1 MIAKI
6 ILAFVACISL
16 STPVFAKLIVA
27 RCVSESGRS
36 IYDLEL
42 DTERQSGE
50 IRYRFMGQDTFYDV
64 TLNSKD
70 QKFITGVAS
79 FKSALSG
86 ETKGNPFAFTY
97 DANTNLFTELNIK
110 AQCSVLR

>member
-1 MIAKI
+1 MIARI
-6 ILAFVACISL
+6 ASAFVACISF
-16 STPVFAKLIVA
+16 STPAFAELIVA

-42 DTERQSGE
+42 DTEQQSGE
-50 IRYRFMGQDTFYDV
+50 IRYRFMGQDTFYNV

-70 QKFITGVAS
+70 RKIITGVAS

-97 DANTNLFTELNIK
+97 DANTSLFTELNIK
-110 AQCSVLR
+110 AQCNVLR

>member
-6 ILAFVACISL
+6 IVTFVSCISL
-16 STPVFAKLIVA
+16 STPAFAELIVA

-50 IRYRFMGQDTFYDV
+50 IRYRFMRQDTFYDV
-64 TLNSKD
+64 TLNSTDK
-70 QKFITGVAS
+70 KIVTGIAS
-79 FKSALSG
+79 FESALSG
-86 ETKGNPFAFTY
+86 ETKGNPFAFSY